1 MGKKFG
7 RPELIVV
14 EYWMFKLRK
23 KVTSFC
29 GNILP
34 GKFDPYMGQRFSI
47 KIVLGIGIGYIEY
60 VTPSIPGYPSS
71 SFFHEYDD

>member
-1 MGKKFG
+1 MDKKFG

-14 EYWMFKLRK
+14 EYWMFKVRK

-34 GKFDPYMGQRFSI
+34 GKFDLYANIMHSTTNSVNTCFEGFYT
-47 KIVLGIGIGYIEY
+47 G
-60 VTPSIPGYPSS
+60 
-71 SFFHEYDD
+71 HDDI